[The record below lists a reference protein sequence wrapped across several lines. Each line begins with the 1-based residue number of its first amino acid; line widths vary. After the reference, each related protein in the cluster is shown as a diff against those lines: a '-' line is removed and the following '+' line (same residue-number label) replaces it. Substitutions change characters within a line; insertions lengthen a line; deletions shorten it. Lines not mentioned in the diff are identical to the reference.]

1 MKHLDVKRE
10 GAVFVITMIDEA
22 NGNTI
27 TMDMLA
33 ELNGLYDD
41 IEKTPGNAALV
52 LASSSPK
59 FFCNGINLQWLA
71 SQTDEGRKQFLH
83 EFKRTFLRTTLLN
96 LPTIACIGGHAFAG
110 GAILAASLDFRF
122 MKTDRARFCYPEV
135 NYGMPLGD
143 TLIAAIQNIPSPFA
157 VQQLVLTGAQWKGD
171 ECLARGVVSAV
182 YPEEELLPK
191 TMTFA
196 SEMAQKNRE
205 NYTGLK
211 YDLKQSLLAMWKAQQ
226 IK

>member
-1 MKHLDVKRE
+1 MKHLDFKKE

-22 NGNTI
+22 NSNTI
-27 TMDMLA
+27 TMDMLT
-33 ELNGLYDD
+33 ELNQLYDE
-41 IEKTPGNAALV
+41 IEKTPENASLV
-52 LASSSPK
+52 LASSSAK
-59 FFCNGINLQWLA
+59 FFCNGINLQWLG
-71 SQTDEGRKQFLH
+71 SQSDEARNQFLH

-110 GAILAASLDFRF
+110 GAILAASMDFRI
-122 MKTDRARFCYPEV
+122 MKNDRAKFCYPEV

-171 ECLARGVVSAV
+171 ECLARGVVSAIF
-182 YPEEELLPK
+182 PEEELLPK
-191 TMTFA
+191 TMAFA
-196 SEMAQKNRE
+196 AEIAQKNRK

-211 YDLKQSLLAMWKAQQ
+211 LDLKPSLVAMWKAQH